1 MLSFCSVSCAVK
13 VGSIVN
19 DVACKSAEETL
30 MCDHSNESYC
40 IALKCGND
48 LLRLKKKKK
57 KKKQA

>member
-1 MLSFCSVSCAVK
+1 MLSFCPVSCAVK

-19 DVACKSAEETL
+19 NVACKSAEETL

-57 KKKQA
+57 KQT

>member
-48 LLRLKKKKK
+48 LLRLTKKKK
-57 KKKQA
+57 KKKQT